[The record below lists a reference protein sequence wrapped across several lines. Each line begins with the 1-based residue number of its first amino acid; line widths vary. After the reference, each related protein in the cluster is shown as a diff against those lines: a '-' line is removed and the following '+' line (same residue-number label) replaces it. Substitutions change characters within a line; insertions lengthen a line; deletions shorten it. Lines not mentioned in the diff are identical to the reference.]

1 MSIILNGIDQPST
14 INTVSTVPH
23 GTYHM
28 ADNPAMYEPQRLNN
42 FEFMVTGLGSKLLKS
57 GYNTETAA
65 LTPNNAYIKNPEAV
79 IRLSVKSMFVPHFS
93 QNPIEIKRGNS
104 TLKYAG
110 TPTFGDGSLT
120 INDYIGTDAKMA
132 LMAWQNQSY
141 NVTTEKVGLAKD
153 YKHDCYLLEY
163 TPDFQLVRT
172 WKLYGCW
179 ISGLQEQTFDY
190 DSQNG
195 VNNITATIQYDKAMP
210 DTSDL
215 LD

>member
-1 MSIILNGIDQPST
+1 MSVIINGVDQPTTINTPST
-14 INTVSTVPH
+14 IPH

-42 FEFMVTGLGSKLLKS
+42 FEFMVTGLGNRILKA
-57 GYNTETAA
+57 GFTTEDT
-65 LTPNNAYIKNPEAV
+65 NAYLKDPEKV
-79 IRLSVKSMFVPHFS
+79 IRLSVKSAPIPHFS
-93 QNPIEIKRGNS
+93 QNPITIKRGN
-104 TLKYAG
+104 TELKYAG
-110 TPTFGDGSLT
+110 VPSFGSGEIE

-141 NVTTEKVGLAKD
+141 NVLTEKVGLAKD

-179 ISGLQEQTFDY
+179 ISNMSEGTY
-190 DSQNG
+190 SSDSNN
-195 VNNITATIQYDKAMP
+195 VNSIRCTIQYDKAMP
-210 DTSDL
+210 DTSDIE
-215 LD
+215 

>member
-1 MSIILNGIDQPST
+1 MSVIINGTDRPTTINTPST
-14 INTVSTVPH
+14 IPH

-28 ADNPAMYEPQRLNN
+28 ADNPAMYEPQRTNN
-42 FEFMVTGLGSKLLKS
+42 FEFMVTGLGNSILKA
-57 GYNTETAA
+57 GFNEND
-65 LTPNNAYIKNPEAV
+65 NNAYLSNPEAV
-79 IRLSVKSMFVPHFS
+79 IRLSVKSTSIPHFTQS
-93 QNPIEIKRGNS
+93 TIEIKRGNT

-110 TPTFGDGSLT
+110 VPTFDSGQLV

-141 NVTTEKVGLAKD
+141 NVVTEKVGLAKD

-179 ISGLQEQTFDY
+179 ISGLSESTY
-190 DSQNG
+190 DVDSNG
-195 VNNITATIQYDKAMP
+195 VNQVTATIQYDKAMP
-210 DTSDL
+210 DTSDI
-215 LD
+215 D

>member
-1 MSIILNGIDQPST
+1 MSVIINGTDRPTTINTPST
-14 INTVSTVPH
+14 IPH

-28 ADNPAMYEPQRLNN
+28 ADNPAMYEPQRTNN
-42 FEFMVTGLGSKLLKS
+42 FEFMVTGLGNSILKA
-57 GYNTETAA
+57 GFNEND
-65 LTPNNAYIKNPEAV
+65 NNAYLSNPEAV
-79 IRLSVKSMFVPHFS
+79 IRLSVKSTSIPHFS
-93 QNPIEIKRGNS
+93 QSTIEIKRGNT

-110 TPTFGDGSLT
+110 VPTFDAGQLV

-141 NVTTEKVGLAKD
+141 NVVTEKVGLAKD

-179 ISGLQEQTFDY
+179 ISGLSESTY
-190 DSQNG
+190 DVDSNG
-195 VNNITATIQYDKAMP
+195 VNQVTATIQYDKAMP
-210 DTSDL
+210 DTSDI
-215 LD
+215 D